1 MKATARSAA
10 CRLLEEAAIAGHPQA
25 RCNLSGYEWENER
38 IERAVKHLIITAN
51 LGHNVSVQALKECY
65 KEGKVSKEDLAGAL
79 RAHQAAIDATKSP
92 QREAAEKYLA
102 KNAHRII
109 YN

>member
-25 RCNLSGYEWENER
+25 RYNLAGYEWRNER
-38 IERAVKHLIITAN
+38 FDRAVKHWIIAAN
-51 LGHNVSVQALKECY
+51 LGYDDSIQRLKESY
-65 KEGKVSKEDLAGAL
+65 KDGLVSKEDFAGAL